1 MPEMLSRL
9 VVVWEHSNSEV
20 VEADNLYKL
29 DSLKVEAEVRALGEP
44 NGLLGHAAL
53 NRLLRAHVPTRSF
66 VSRQPPPQPLAR
78 RRDCLVH

>member
-29 DSLKVEAEVRALGEP
+29 DSLKVEAEV
-44 NGLLGHAAL
+44 
-53 NRLLRAHVPTRSF
+53 
-66 VSRQPPPQPLAR
+66 
-78 RRDCLVH
+78 DLVAEEV